1 MMLKRLAVVA
11 FTTLT
16 LACGDDRPR
25 LRIVTAGNSFERALI
40 PSTSVSPVAYVP
52 FTITNEGNQTAFL
65 PTCGS
70 RVAPVVEQM
79 VHGHWEAYAS
89 GFCILSVVAVPLE
102 LAPGK
107 SHDDETAIGAAGH
120 FRIRVP
126 YSSDAQ
132 LSKHFDAVSW
142 QFDVH

>member
-1 MMLKRLAVVA
+1 MAMTSAWWTTRSMRAVAQAAFGKIVGQSRKARLVVS
-11 FTTLT
+11 T
-16 LACGDDRPR
+16 
-25 LRIVTAGNSFERALI
+25 
-40 PSTSVSPVAYVP
+40 STSVSPVAYVP

-79 VHGHWEAYAS
+79 VNGHWEAYAS